1 MPNMTH
7 IEAFLKEYPQCT
19 GGFTRVDDGTFQAVI
34 FLEDG
39 DIIDAKG
46 PTLAAALEALE
57 EIMGSAV
64 EPD

>member
-1 MPNMTH
+1 MFNMPHT
-7 IEAFLKEYPQCT
+7 EAFLLENPACT
-19 GGFTRVDDGTFQAVI
+19 GGFTRAEDGTFQAVI

-46 PTLAAALEALE
+46 PTLAAALEELE
-57 EIMGSAV
+57 MIMGSAV